1 MSSQASRIA
10 TVVLTSASVLV
21 LAVTAFSRGCG
32 QGVQSE
38 YRTHRAPFA
47 SGGVEGRI
55 VLSTSG
61 QARLASWVRP
71 EPDGCDEPSAPIA
84 AVAWIEGPMS
94 GAVPKPDAHVKVGDC
109 GIEPGVSVAMAD
121 SMLSV
126 STPSADHRIQAWL
139 DGVRMYDAA
148 QGGSAAIQLVSPG
161 IWQVRCAAGHPG
173 EEAWVVAIPNAYG
186 EIAAADGRFTITR
199 IPVGQWTLAT
209 WHPLLG
215 TRKTAIDVSAKAVT
229 RVDVSY

>member
-1 MSSQASRIA
+1 VSSQASRIA
-10 TVVLTSASVLV
+10 TVVLSSAAVLV
-21 LAVTAFSRGCG
+21 LAAAALSRGCG
-32 QGVQSE
+32 RGVQSD
-38 YRTHRAPFA
+38 YQTHRAPFV
-47 SGGVEGRI
+47 SGGVEGQI
-55 VLSTSG
+55 VVSTAG

-71 EPDGCDEPSAPIA
+71 EPDGCDGPGTALA
-84 AVAWIEGPMS
+84 AVAWIEGPKS
-94 GAVPKPDAHVKVGDC
+94 GAAPKPDARLKVGDC
-109 GIEPGVSVAMAD
+109 GIEPAVAVAMAD

-139 DGVRMYDAA
+139 DGVRMFDAA

-186 EIAAADGRFTITR
+186 ELVDGEGRFAISR
-199 IPVGQWTLAT
+199 IPVGRWTLAT

-215 TRKTAIDVSAKAVT
+215 TRKTQIDVTAKAVT
-229 RVDVSY
+229 RVDVLY

>member
-10 TVVLTSASVLV
+10 TIVLSTSAVLV
-21 LAVTAFSRGCG
+21 LGVTAFSRGCG
-32 QGVQSE
+32 RGVQSE
-38 YRTHRAPFA
+38 YRTHRAPFE
-47 SGGVEGRI
+47 SGSVEGQL

-71 EPDGCDEPSAPIA
+71 EPDGCDEPAAAPS

-94 GAVPKPDAHVKVGDC
+94 GAVPKPDVRLKVGDC
-109 GIEPGVSVAMAD
+109 GFEPPVAVAMAD
-121 SMLSV
+121 SMLTV
-126 STPSADHRIQAWL
+126 STPSAEHRIQAWL

-161 IWQVRCAAGHPG
+161 IWRVRCAAGHPG

-186 EIAAADGRFTITR
+186 ELIGADGRFEIAR
-199 IPVGQWTLAT
+199 IPVGRWMLAT

-215 TRKTAIDVSAKAVT
+215 TRKTEVDVSAKAVT
-229 RVDVSY
+229 RVEVPY